1 MNLPL
6 LYVVIPCFN
15 EQECLK
21 KTTRKV
27 SQKLKSL
34 ISKKK
39 IDPKSTIV
47 YVDDGSKDN
56 TWKIISTTKNV
67 IGIKLSHNCGHQNAL
82 LAGLMYAKD
91 HCDIAISMD
100 ADLQDD
106 INAFDKMLRY
116 FSLGCEI
123 VYGVRDNRKSDSFFK
138 RNTASLFYKAM
149 NHLGVELIYNSADF
163 RLMSKKA
170 LDSLSKFKE
179 TNLFLRGIV
188 PLLGYKTAT
197 VSYTRSKR
205 IAGQSKYPL
214 SKMLRLATD
223 GITSF
228 SIRPIRLIFSLG
240 LFAFCISLLFVAYA
254 IFQKVAN
261 NAVPGWAFIVCS
273 IWFLGGLQ
281 MLAIGLI
288 GEYVG
293 KIYFETKLRPRYIIE
308 EIKQ

>member
-6 LYVVIPCFN
+6 LYVIIPCFN

-91 HCDIAISMD
+91 HCDITITMD

-149 NHLGVELIYNSADF
+149 NRLGVELIYNSADF

-197 VSYTRSKR
+197 VSYARSKR

-228 SIRPIRLIFSLG
+228 SIKPIRLIFSLG
-240 LFAFCISLLFVAYA
+240 LFAFCVSLFFVAYA

-293 KIYFETKLRPRYIIE
+293 KIYSETKLRPRYIIE